1 MKRLYRSDT
10 EKVLAG
16 IIGGLGEYTNT
27 DPVLWRLLWIIIVI
41 ATGVFPG
48 VIAYILAIFIVPKK
62 HHV

>member
-1 MKRLYRSDT
+1 MKRLYRSNT

-48 VIAYILAIFIVPKK
+48 VIAYLIAILIVPKK
-62 HHV
+62 HHE